1 MMDRDGQEAI
11 ASFIQ
16 EGDHFRVTTEK
27 VIDLLPGAPMPQVI
41 KRSSYSIIIRGALA
55 AEAAKYLAKVE
66 CPVWAT
72 PSHKYDGCVEHT
84 IRGDLYVLAAL
95 DKKSSQMGSADFYVE
110 TLSEEDSTT
119 DRQHLDKA
127 AVAQVKKFIPP
138 FSGGGVA
145 FPLPL
150 RSIVEIDAPEE
161 AKPTT
166 PAAAGKKSL
175 SGLLTCRPADRQ
187 NPSTSHSILRGY
199 DMLTIHPIIAQ
210 IVDRQHVSATP
221 RQVIRAVFKGL
232 SKEGQSS
239 SQRRQRKV
247 WYRQALRAH
256 AANGKLYGQMMA
268 GSFY

>member
-1 MMDRDGQEAI
+1 MDRQSQEAI

-16 EGDHFRVTTEK
+16 DGDHFRVTTEK

-55 AEAAKYLAKVE
+55 SEAAKYLAKVE

-95 DKKSSQMGSADFYVE
+95 DKKSKEMGSADFYVE
-110 TLSEEDSTT
+110 AASEEDSTT
-119 DRQHLDKA
+119 DRQQLDKET
-127 AVAQVKKFIPP
+127 VKQVKKFIPP

-161 AKPTT
+161 ESTDTSASTGEKIPEWLADMQACGS
-166 PAAAGKKSL
+166 PKS
-175 SGLLTCRPADRQ
+175 
-187 NPSTSHSILRGY
+187 
-199 DMLTIHPIIAQ
+199 
-210 IVDRQHVSATP
+210 VD
-221 RQVIRAVFKGL
+221 
-232 SKEGQSS
+232 QS
-239 SQRRQRKV
+239 
-247 WYRQALRAH
+247 
-256 AANGKLYGQMMA
+256 
-268 GSFY
+268 